1 VVTGCSSCH
10 NGTTATGKNSG
21 HILTTASCET
31 CHKSTTTWSG
41 AKADHSTF
49 TSATNCASCH
59 NGMAATGKPANHI
72 PEAQLLGGSSMT
84 CMACHTSKTS
94 WTTMRMNHN
103 SSLGNGAG
111 WCKSCHATG
120 TAYLGNMEKKALT
133 HKAKSGTS
141 PTDCSVSGC
150 HKPLG
155 SKGAAY
161 SKWD

>member
-1 VVTGCSSCH
+1 DHSTFTTATNCSSCH
-10 NGTTATGKNSG
+10 NG
-21 HILTTASCET
+21 I
-31 CHKSTTTWSG
+31 
-41 AKADHSTF
+41 
-49 TSATNCASCH
+49 
-59 NGMAATGKPANHI
+59 AATGKPANHI